1 MLPFHEN
8 APTGHHPR
16 VDRPRR
22 APQPGAAPPPA
33 PPARLRGDAGDDLA
47 RHQGPRPREA
57 RRRRCIPARRRRRHQ
72 PRNGA
77 ERPRACRHR
86 FRPQHRARPA
96 ARGHPDRPRPGAG
109 VCRSARRS
117 PAPGSRRDHRR
128 RRHDPGHRP
137 WRPRGGRAPQAAEGV
152 LGGMNRIVLAYSGGL
167 ETSIAIP
174 WLGSGRGAEVIAVTV
189 DLGQGKEVL
198 EEIRDRALATGA
210 LRAHVVDARDAFA
223 RDYIVRAL
231 KAGIL
236 GERSPVAASLAHPL
250 IAQKVVEIAN
260 IEQAT
265 SVAHGDP
272 AGAASALDRT
282 IRALDPTM
290 TVFAPAG
297 EWDMDLEQQ
306 LEYARE
312 RNVTLPVE
320 LSGLGDRTSA
330 PRAAVV
336 TSGEPAS
343 VDIAV
348 ERGAPVGVNGV
359 TMPLLDLLGSLG
371 IIAGAHG
378 VASLAALHTSHD
390 ALEKT
395 AVAKPGK
402 FSSPRIAQEYL
413 RLLRSGAWFTPA
425 RKALDAEA
433 DA

>member
-1 MLPFHEN
+1 M
-8 APTGHHPR
+8 T
-16 VDRPRR
+16 
-22 APQPGAAPPPA
+22 
-33 PPARLRGDAGDDLA
+33 
-47 RHQGPRPREA
+47 
-57 RRRRCIPARRRRRHQ
+57 
-72 PRNGA
+72 
-77 ERPRACRHR
+77 
-86 FRPQHRARPA
+86 
-96 ARGHPDRPRPGAG
+96 
-109 VCRSARRS
+109 
-117 PAPGSRRDHRR
+117 
-128 RRHDPGHRP
+128 
-137 WRPRGGRAPQAAEGV
+137 
-152 LGGMNRIVLAYSGGL
+152 RIVLAYSGGL

-174 WLGSGRGAEVIAVTV
+174 WLAERHHAEIIAVTV

-236 GERSPVAASLAHPL
+236 GDRSPVAAALAHPL
-250 IAQKVVEIAN
+250 IAQKAVEIAN

-272 AGAASALDRT
+272 AGAASPLDRT

-290 TVFAPAG
+290 TVLAPAG
-297 EWDMDLEQQ
+297 EWQMDVEQQ

-320 LSGLGDRTSA
+320 YSGLGDRASA
-330 PRAAVV
+330 PRG
-336 TSGEPAS
+336 TSLRSGEPAS
-343 VDIAV
+343 VDITF

-390 ALEKT
+390 ALEKA
-395 AVAKPGK
+395 AVAKPGR
-402 FSSPRIAQEYL
+402 FSSPRIADEYL
-413 RLLRSGAWFTPA
+413 RVLRSGGWFTPE
-425 RKALDAEA
+425 RHALDSEA
-433 DA
+433 DAVQQRVSGVARLTLFEGTCAVGGIDVSRSRKTIALAKAH

>member
-1 MLPFHEN
+1 M
-8 APTGHHPR
+8 T
-16 VDRPRR
+16 
-22 APQPGAAPPPA
+22 
-33 PPARLRGDAGDDLA
+33 
-47 RHQGPRPREA
+47 
-57 RRRRCIPARRRRRHQ
+57 
-72 PRNGA
+72 
-77 ERPRACRHR
+77 
-86 FRPQHRARPA
+86 
-96 ARGHPDRPRPGAG
+96 
-109 VCRSARRS
+109 
-117 PAPGSRRDHRR
+117 
-128 RRHDPGHRP
+128 
-137 WRPRGGRAPQAAEGV
+137 
-152 LGGMNRIVLAYSGGL
+152 RIVLAYSGGL

-174 WLGSGRGAEVIAVTV
+174 WLADRHHAEIIAVTV

-236 GERSPVAASLAHPL
+236 GDLSPVAASLAHPL
-250 IAQKVVEIAN
+250 IAQKVVEVAN

-290 TVFAPAG
+290 TVLAPAG
-297 EWDMDLEQQ
+297 EWEMHLAQQ

-320 LSGLGDRTSA
+320 FSRLGDRAAA
-330 PRAAVV
+330 PRAAAV

-343 VDIAV
+343 LDIAF

-390 ALEKT
+390 ALEKA

-402 FSSPRIAQEYL
+402 YSSPRIAEEYL
-413 RLLRSGAWFTPA
+413 RVLRAGHWFAPERA
-425 RKALDAEA
+425 ALDAEA
-433 DA
+433 DAVQQRVSGVVRLTLFEGTCAVGGVDVTRSRKTIALAKTH

>member
-1 MLPFHEN
+1 M
-8 APTGHHPR
+8 T
-16 VDRPRR
+16 
-22 APQPGAAPPPA
+22 
-33 PPARLRGDAGDDLA
+33 
-47 RHQGPRPREA
+47 
-57 RRRRCIPARRRRRHQ
+57 
-72 PRNGA
+72 
-77 ERPRACRHR
+77 
-86 FRPQHRARPA
+86 
-96 ARGHPDRPRPGAG
+96 
-109 VCRSARRS
+109 
-117 PAPGSRRDHRR
+117 
-128 RRHDPGHRP
+128 
-137 WRPRGGRAPQAAEGV
+137 
-152 LGGMNRIVLAYSGGL
+152 RIVLAYSGGL

-174 WLGSGRGAEVIAVTV
+174 WLADRHHAEIIAVTV

-272 AGAASALDRT
+272 AGAASALHRT

-306 LEYARE
+306 IEYARE

-320 LSGLGDRTSA
+320 FSGLGDRASA

-343 VDIAV
+343 VDIAFD
-348 ERGAPVGVNGV
+348 RGAPVGVNGV

-390 ALEKT
+390 ALEKA
-395 AVAKPGK
+395 AVAKPGR
-402 FSSPRIAQEYL
+402 FSSPGIADEYL
-413 RLLRSGAWFTPA
+413 RVLHAGHWFTPE
-425 RKALDAEA
+425 RQALDAEA
-433 DA
+433 DAVQQRVSGVVRLTLFEGIGTVGGIDVSRSRKTIALAKPH